1 MRIKILLLTPALVLV
16 FSGLGS
22 AQQAVSRAGDRSD
35 LAITVYAQDF
45 ALVREARNIRL
56 PSGTVRLFFADVS
69 AKIEPSSVHLSAP
82 GLVVR
87 EQEYNFDLL
96 DASKLLES
104 YVGKEITLVRVVKQ
118 NGDDVEQQM
127 PATLLSTRGG
137 NVWLIEGK
145 IYVNF
150 PYNYVILPEL
160 PQTLVSTPTLSW
172 TVSSQGGERR
182 IEATY
187 LTGGLDWSADYIL
200 MLSDDEKSAELSGW
214 ATINNRSGAR
224 FENALINLVAGDV
237 RRVRGR
243 PVAASVEALRAMEAK
258 TAPAP
263 DFQQQPVFEYHL
275 YSLNRRATLENNRSS
290 RLNLLAA
297 EGLSFKKQYLIE
309 EQPVFIARTSGEA
322 EKQRVQIV
330 LEIENSEH
338 NKMGMPLPA
347 GTVRVYKRD
356 GKLGQ
361 IFLGEDQ
368 IEHIP
373 KDEKLNIVAG
383 SAFDLTAERKQIDFK
398 RLGSD
403 LVETAY
409 QVKIRNSK
417 AEDVTVIVREH
428 IGGDWEII
436 QSSHPPLKK
445 SASVAEFQ
453 VPVARGSEM
462 TLTYRVRIR

>member
-1 MRIKILLLTPALVLV
+1 MLALVLV

-172 TVSSQGGERR
+172 TVSSQGGERKV
-182 IEATY
+182 EATY

-200 MLSDDEKSAELSGW
+200 MLSDDEKSAELNGW

-237 RRVRGR
+237 RRVRGK
-243 PVAASVEALRAMEAK
+243 PAAAVEALRTMEAK
-258 TAPAP
+258 AAPAP

-297 EGLSFKKQYLIE
+297 GGLSFKKQYLIE
-309 EQPVFIARTSGEA
+309 EQSVFIARTSGEA

-330 LEIENSEH
+330 LEIENSER

-347 GTVRVYKRD
+347 GTVRLYKRD
-356 GKLGQ
+356 EKMGQ

-417 AEDVTVIVREH
+417 AEDVTVTVREH

-436 QSSHPPLKK
+436 QSSHPPAKK
-445 SASVAEFQ
+445 SASVVEFQ
-453 VPVARGSEM
+453 VPVARGGEV